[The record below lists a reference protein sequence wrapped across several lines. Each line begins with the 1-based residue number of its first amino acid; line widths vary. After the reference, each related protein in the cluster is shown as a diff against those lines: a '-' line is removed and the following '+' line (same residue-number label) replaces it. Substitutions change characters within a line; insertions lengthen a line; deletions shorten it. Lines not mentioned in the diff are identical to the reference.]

1 MKRGGNNQNKR
12 KGKIASLVRL
22 KAVIKKE
29 FLHIW
34 RDPRSLVIIFI
45 LPLVMIFIFGHVL
58 SFDLKKIETL
68 IIDLDRS
75 FLSRELA
82 SRLAASPVYCIY
94 FLSQENRHQEDKI
107 NQGSSIRLKDET
119 NGKDNGNEAEGKR
132 ADVMINAEKIIEG
145 NSAESNI
152 FSQDKVKS
160 KARKGLI
167 ETADYL
173 ELAEKWLHQGKIKQY
188 LVIPS
193 GFSRNLNSHQP
204 AQVAVVID
212 GSDANVANRIYQYN
226 ERIFYNFFFR
236 AQHLQL
242 PFEPEIKMFF
252 NPEIASTP
260 FIIPGLVAA
269 LMLMISAMLTS
280 LSLTRE
286 KETGSI
292 DLLFISPL
300 RSREIILGKTFP
312 YLIIALLISWNI
324 FLFARFFFNFHLRGS
339 SLLLFLS
346 VLIYLIVGLSLG
358 LLISTVSSSQ
368 KVAMLVT
375 LLGTILPSLFLS
387 GFIFPLESLSPILR
401 ALSYFIPATYF
412 LRILRGIAL
421 KGASLHHFLFD
432 ALILILM
439 SFFLLALATRKFQSL
454 RRAKS

>member
-1 MKRGGNNQNKR
+1 M
-12 KGKIASLVRL
+12 
-22 KAVIKKE
+22 
-29 FLHIW
+29 
-34 RDPRSLVIIFI
+34 
-45 LPLVMIFIFGHVL
+45 
-58 SFDLKKIETL
+58 
-68 IIDLDRS
+68 
-75 FLSRELA
+75 
-82 SRLAASPVYCIY
+82 
-94 FLSQENRHQEDKI
+94 
-107 NQGSSIRLKDET
+107 
-119 NGKDNGNEAEGKR
+119 
-132 ADVMINAEKIIEG
+132 
-145 NSAESNI
+145 
-152 FSQDKVKS
+152 
-160 KARKGLI
+160 
-167 ETADYL
+167 
-173 ELAEKWLHQGKIKQY
+173 
-188 LVIPS
+188 
-193 GFSRNLNSHQP
+193 
-204 AQVAVVID
+204 AVVID

-226 ERIFYNFFFR
+226 ERIFYHFFFR
-236 AQHLQL
+236 THRLQP

-252 NPEIASTP
+252 NSEIASTP

-292 DLLFISPL
+292 VLLFISPL
-300 RSREIILGKTFP
+300 RSWEIILGKTFP
-312 YLIIALLISWNI
+312 YLIIALFVSLSI
-324 FLFARFFFNFHLRGS
+324 FLFAHFFFNFHIRGS
-339 SLLLFLS
+339 PPLLFLS
-346 VLIYLIVGLSLG
+346 ILIYLSVGLSLG

>member
-1 MKRGGNNQNKR
+1 VEITRVKR
-12 KGKIASLVRL
+12 KGKIASMVRL

-29 FLHIW
+29 FLHMW
-34 RDPRSLVIIFI
+34 RDPRSLVIIFV

-75 FLSRELA
+75 LPSRELA
-82 SRLAASPVYCIY
+82 SRLAASPVYSIY
-94 FLSQENRHQEDKI
+94 FLSQGTSHQKDNI
-107 NQGSSIRLKDET
+107 NQGSSIKLKDET
-119 NGKDNGNEAEGKR
+119 YGNENGNEAEGKK
-132 ADVMINAEKIIEG
+132 AEAMINGKKIIES

-152 FSQDKVKS
+152 FSQDRVNS
-160 KARKGLI
+160 KAKKGLT
-167 ETADYL
+167 EAADYF
-173 ELAEKWLHQGKIKQY
+173 ELGEKWLHQGKIKQY
-188 LVIPS
+188 LVIPP
-193 GFSRNLNSHQP
+193 GFSRKLNSNQP

-212 GSDANVANRIYQYN
+212 GSDANIANRIYQYN

-236 AQHLQL
+236 THRLQP

-300 RSREIILGKTFP
+300 RSWEIISGKTFP
-312 YLIIALLISWNI
+312 YLIIALLVSLSI
-324 FLFARFFFNFHLRGS
+324 FLFAHFFFNFHIRGS
-339 SLLLFLS
+339 PLLLFLS
-346 VLIYLIVGLSLG
+346 ILIYLTVGLSLG

-387 GFIFPLESLSPILR
+387 GFIFPLESLSPTLH
-401 ALSYFIPATYF
+401 ALSYLIPATYF
-412 LRILRGIAL
+412 LRILRAIAL

>member
-1 MKRGGNNQNKR
+1 MKRVGKKR
-12 KGKIASLVRL
+12 TKGKEKIASMVRL
-22 KAVIKKE
+22 KAIIKKE

-34 RDPRSLVIIFI
+34 RDPRSLVIIFV
-45 LPLVMIFIFGHVL
+45 LPLIMIFIFGYVI

-68 IIDLDRS
+68 IIDLDHS
-75 FLSRELA
+75 LLSRELA
-82 SRLAASPVYCIY
+82 SRLAASPVYSIY
-94 FLSQENRHQEDKI
+94 FLSQEASHQEDEI
-107 NQGSSIRLKDET
+107 NRASSIKLKDER
-119 NGKDNGNEAEGKR
+119 NGKENGNEAEGKK
-132 ADVMINAEKIIEG
+132 AEVIINGKKIIEG

-152 FSQDKVKS
+152 SSRDKVSS
-160 KARKGLI
+160 KAKKGLT
-167 ETADYL
+167 ETADYF

-188 LVIPS
+188 LVIPP
-193 GFSRNLNSHQP
+193 GFSRKLNSNQP
-204 AQVAVVID
+204 AQVAVIID
-212 GSDANVANRIYQYN
+212 GSDANVATRIYQYN

-236 AQHLQL
+236 AHRLQP

-260 FIIPGLVAA
+260 FIIPGLVAV

-312 YLIIALLISWNI
+312 YLIIALFVNLGI
-324 FLFARFFFNFHLRGS
+324 FLFARFFFNFHIRGS
-339 SLLLFLS
+339 PLFLLLS
-346 VLIYLIVGLSLG
+346 ILIYLTVGLSLG

-368 KVAMLVT
+368 KVAMLIT

-421 KGASLHHFLFD
+421 KGASLHHFLFE
-432 ALILILM
+432 AFILIMM
-439 SFFLLALATRKFQSL
+439 SLFLLALATRKFQSL